1 MTLNCPLERKTRIIL
16 PVLLPLPVYGES
28 VGVRGGHPFEPAADT
43 SPLLL
48 PPLPPRRGVF
58 DGGVGDDHGDKPGTL
73 SLTPPL
79 TPPRKGEGNKA
90 GENWFLLE
98 GV

>member
-73 SLTPPL
+73 SLTS
-79 TPPRKGEGNKA
+79 TPNPSPQGGGE
-90 GENWFLLE
+90 
-98 GV
+98 